1 MLLKHTVRAIKCQN
15 KAHMHHGES
24 IENKVVCQAKDGERV
39 ILTRIQSELC
49 YMIIIRITLDDRI
62 DREKIVKHI
71 F

>member
-1 MLLKHTVRAIKCQN
+1 
-15 KAHMHHGES
+15 MHHGES
-24 IENKVVCQAKDGERV
+24 IENNVVCQAKDGERV